1 MSSEDLK
8 KLFYK
13 EIAGASKAY
22 FIKTVQDKF
31 PTLTKKEIETWLKAQ
46 EVTQVNKKVDKG
58 LNLKI
63 TAKPHTFQI
72 DIMYYKLG
80 QSLKSFLLLV
90 DIMSRKAFCYP
101 ISGNPNMTKIINIYE
116 TFLKE
121 VGHVEAIAGDDEF
134 NAKAFTNLNKELNI
148 RLDTSVAADNHF
160 TYGNKLGIIDRLT
173 RTLKESIQK
182 YRDTVD
188 NRGTLQSMI
197 NKVVTMYN
205 DSPHRGLK
213 GKTPNESWVNINEQ
227 KDRNREETIYNDRIF
242 NRLDTA
248 IGDAVRVLETKGQF
262 DKGSAKFSKDIYEV
276 NERVGYSYKVKD
288 SDGTVKRRR
297 YKPNE
302 LQTIENVENTIDR
315 DRIKRDDK
323 NDNKYKTTNKL
334 IRNEEMTRSE
344 ARKAVKDAAEDVLSI
359 AQRTRS
365 KDKTTRSQLKR

>member
-13 EIAGASKAY
+13 EIAGASKTY

-31 PTLTKKEIETWLKAQ
+31 PNLTKKDIETWLKGQ
-46 EVTQVNKKVDKG
+46 EVTQINQKIDKG
-58 LNLKI
+58 LSLKI
-63 TAKPHTFQI
+63 TAKPRTFQI

-101 ISGNPNMTKIINIYE
+101 ISGNPNITKIIKIYE
-116 TFLKE
+116 MFLKE
-121 VGHVEAIAGDDEF
+121 VGHVEAIEGDDEF
-134 NAKAFTNLNKELNI
+134 NAKAFTSLNKELNI

-197 NKVVTMYN
+197 NKIVTMYN

-213 GKTPNESWVNINEQ
+213 GKTPNESWINVNEQ
-227 KDRNREETIYNDRIF
+227 KSRNIQETSNNDRIF
-242 NRLDTA
+242 NALDAA

-262 DKGSAKFSKDIYEV
+262 DKGSTKFSKELYEV
-276 NERVGYSYKVKD
+276 HDRIGYSFKVKD
-288 SDGTVKRRR
+288 SDGNVKRRR
-297 YKPNE
+297 YKPSE
-302 LQTIENVENTIDR
+302 LQTIETVENTIDR

-323 NDNKYKTTNKL
+323 NTTKYKSINKL
-334 IRNEEMTRSE
+334 IRNEDMTRTE
-344 ARKAVKDAAEDVLSI
+344 ARKAMKQVEDVLGP
-359 AQRTRS
+359 ARN
-365 KDKTTRSQLKR
+365 TRSQARKLRSKPI